1 MNFSKNGGVAPE
13 AQKCEVPR
21 ENATR
26 YGFTPRKRCGFLPK
40 RSQTMSK
47 TSETMLKNSDTTHK
61 PTIETRERKSM
72 NSPRSTADREGGL
85 EFDQ

>member
-1 MNFSKNGGVAPE
+1 MRIPTR
-13 AQKCEVPR
+13 KCNPLWF
-21 ENATR
+21 
-26 YGFTPRKRCGFLPK
+26 YTP
-40 RSQTMSK
+40 QTMRILA
-47 TSETMLKNSDTTHK
+47 ETMRNLKNSDTTHK